1 MQPSMIALMNNAALL
16 LVLSVIYQLTNF
28 INKKYTRIK
37 QIVNGLL
44 IALVCIAIMS
54 MPYTLYPG
62 VVFDTRSI
70 LISVTALVF
79 GPIPTIITMIAA
91 IVFRILQGGT
101 GAMPGVAVNIFSA
114 VIGSVWRLWIHSRA
128 TKLRW
133 LNVYGMSLLVHIVMI
148 ACMSLLPYPANVN
161 VIHVITLPVLLIY
174 PVASVLLYLLLTQ
187 LQKYFRVQDQLSSL
201 KSVFDCCLITPR
213 LGISFW
219 TLTGI

>member
-79 GPIPTIITMIAA
+79 A
-91 IVFRILQGGT
+91 
-101 GAMPGVAVNIFSA
+101 
-114 VIGSVWRLWIHSRA
+114 
-128 TKLRW
+128 
-133 LNVYGMSLLVHIVMI
+133 
-148 ACMSLLPYPANVN
+148 
-161 VIHVITLPVLLIY
+161 
-174 PVASVLLYLLLTQ
+174 
-187 LQKYFRVQDQLSSL
+187 
-201 KSVFDCCLITPR
+201 
-213 LGISFW
+213 
-219 TLTGI
+219 